1 MVCLMLIITKLSS
14 MKSEDVKDKSK
25 KSELKKVL
33 QLVLVILLGTGLITW
48 IYHWQHSKVN
58 SLSKQVSA
66 LQSQSASGVVKEQSV
81 VENEEGGAPEGYE
94 LKSNKYFSF
103 YWPKAW
109 EDPEVKNEPAST
121 VVGQRYSEDIVY
133 NQDKSLWEEAGT
145 YKSVEQ
151 PTQIKFTRT
160 TKKGFGLS
168 REEIEEEIDQPEF
181 EHLIQST
188 KFLAFRTGKPP
199 QIHKIR
205 TTAEIGSLTLEIDRY
220 LGPELG
226 GLCVTE
232 IEFPD
237 RNKALSFNT
246 KEDIPS
252 GILSQELDPV
262 IFGNAQLAL
271 SGKIPEGIILPG
283 YLRSA

>member
-1 MVCLMLIITKLSS
+1 MAQEVERKFLTTNYHLAVVRGDEIHPDYSQRRWLRCFGASTISIAHLAQYYLDLRLERDRVVE
-14 MKSEDVKDKSK
+14 EDRVRR
-25 KSELKKVL
+25 KV
-33 QLVLVILLGTGLITW
+33 
-48 IYHWQHSKVN
+48 
-58 SLSKQVSA
+58 SLS
-66 LQSQSASGVVKEQSV
+66 
-81 VENEEGGAPEGYE
+81 EEG
-94 LKSNKYFSF
+94 
-103 YWPKAW
+103 
-109 EDPEVKNEPAST
+109 
-121 VVGQRYSEDIVY
+121 
-133 NQDKSLWEEAGT
+133 
-145 YKSVEQ
+145 Q

>member
-1 MVCLMLIITKLSS
+1 

-151 PTQIKFTRT
+151 PTILRKDQKLTVYDT
-160 TKKGFGLS
+160 GMGDAGCGLS
-168 REEIEEEIDQPEF
+168 TYTF
-181 EHLIQST
+181 
-188 KFLAFRTGKPP
+188 
-199 QIHKIR
+199 IHKSMLHR
-205 TTAEIGSLTLEIDRY
+205 MYLPVVCSVETAANGDLISDDKYDKQADT
-220 LGPELG
+220 
-226 GLCVTE
+226 
-232 IEFPD
+232 
-237 RNKALSFNT
+237 
-246 KEDIPS
+246 
-252 GILSQELDPV
+252 ILFS
-262 IFGNAQLAL
+262 ISMN
-271 SGKIPEGIILPG
+271 
-283 YLRSA
+283 